1 MRLHHRYV
9 LSFAS
14 IALMACTQAQPRSA
28 PTASQARPARLWV
41 AGPTYEFVNGRGF
54 NGSTFDERS
63 FYSVNGV
70 LRVERPQRVD
80 SAIDLK
86 QGYVI
91 PPFGDAHTHNL
102 DGPFNLDAR
111 IDAYVREGTFY
122 VQVLTNSR
130 SGAERVRSRFNRPC
144 ALDVQYANGG
154 VSATLSHPFLAY
166 EPRAM
171 GLYDGSQWRAKSKE
185 IWLSRKAE
193 NDSYWF
199 VDDSAAFITKWPK
212 ILEGSPDVIKII
224 LLDASET
231 AAPPPDT
238 GLSSGHGLKPSLVP
252 LIVRS
257 AHAAGVRSAHAA
269 GLRVAAHIET
279 ARDFEI
285 GVESGVDLFAHA
297 PGYEMGEHE
306 SVAAREISDAAARL
320 AGQRKVIMIPTAS
333 LMTLVVR
340 GQDSAQ
346 LVAQRRELLRK
357 NLATLLRHNVRIAI
371 GSDWYGQT
379 ARREY
384 DALRTLGVLDDLALL
399 KVWVET
405 TPQSIFPRR
414 AIGRLEEGYEAS
426 FLVLPTDPLRD
437 STAISRIQARVKQ
450 GCLVA

>member
-1 MRLHHRYV
+1 
-9 LSFAS
+9 
-14 IALMACTQAQPRSA
+14 MACAQAQPRSA
-28 PTASQARPARLWV
+28 PSALQSRPARLWV
-41 AGPTYEFVNGRGF
+41 AGPTYQFVNGRWF
-54 NGSTFDERS
+54 NGSTFDERT

-70 LRVERPQRVD
+70 LRLERPQRID
-80 SAIDLK
+80 SVIDLNA
-86 QGYVI
+86 GYVI

-102 DGPFNLDAR
+102 DGPFNLDER
-111 IDAYVREGTFY
+111 IEAYVREGTFY

-154 VSATLSHPFLAY
+154 VSGTLSHPFLAY

-199 VDDSAAFITKWPK
+199 VDDSAAFIAKWPK
-212 ILEGSPDVIKII
+212 ILEGRPDVIKIF

-231 AAPPPDT
+231 AAAPPDT

-252 LIVRS
+252 LIVRNV
-257 AHAAGVRSAHAA
+257 HAAGI
-269 GLRVAAHIET
+269 RVAAHVET

-285 GVESGVDLFAHA
+285 SVASGVDLFAHV
-297 PGYEMGEHE
+297 PGYGMGADE
-306 SVAAREISDAAARL
+306 SVAEREISDAAARL
-320 AGQRKVIMIPTAS
+320 AGQRMVVVIPTAS
-333 LMTLVVR
+333 LTTLVV
-340 GQDSAQ
+340 GGEDSAQ
-346 LVAQRRELLRK
+346 LVARRRELVRK
-357 NLATLLRHNVRIAI
+357 NLTTLLRHNVRIAI
-371 GSDWYGQT
+371 GSDWFGQT

-384 DALRTLGVLDDLALL
+384 DALRTFGLFADLALVKL
-399 KVWVET
+399 WSEV

-426 FLVLPTDPLRD
+426 FLVLPSNPLSD
-437 STAISRIQARVKQ
+437 STAISRIRTRVKQ
-450 GCLVA
+450 GCLVASPAAK